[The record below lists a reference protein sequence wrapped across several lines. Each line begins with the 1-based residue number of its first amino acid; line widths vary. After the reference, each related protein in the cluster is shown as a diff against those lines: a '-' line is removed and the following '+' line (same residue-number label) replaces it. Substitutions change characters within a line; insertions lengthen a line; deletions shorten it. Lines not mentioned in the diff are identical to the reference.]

1 MKLLIISGGMYHPYV
16 VTTPIIE
23 DFLKAAGHEVRVTED
38 ASVLREPANIVDL
51 MRAAKATMRWSSI
64 RNGITAYVST
74 TDLLPGPKTN
84 KLG

>member
-23 DFLKAAGHEVRVTED
+23 DFLKAAGHDVSVTED
-38 ASVLREPANIVDL
+38 AS
-51 MRAAKATMRWSSI
+51 MRWFSI
-64 RNGITAYVST
+64 RKGITAYVST

-84 KLG
+84 KLV